1 MPARESV
8 NVLSAKTASVR
19 SVSLPVEGMTCAS
32 CVMRIQRGL
41 SKLEGVENASVNL
54 ATSRAQVDY
63 RGERVG
69 IGDLVNRIRA
79 LGYETRLAQAVLH
92 VSGLEGLVET
102 APVER
107 TVNELPGVV
116 SSRLNLA
123 SGELQVEYVPGEL
136 TPADVQRI
144 LRARGFEVAVPA
156 AGAAPAET
164 EERRRAAELRSL
176 RTKLR
181 VSLAAGIA
189 VMLLAMPLEH
199 MSGGAAP
206 DPLLRW
212 MAPLDHLLMAVAPWL
227 FTLPAAALRWLSMA
241 CTLPVVLWAGRHFY
255 VRAWKAFRHR
265 SADMNTLI
273 ALGTGAALL
282 FSLLTTLAPQLFLR
296 HGLAAGVYYEAVVW
310 IIALI
315 LAGNFMEA
323 RAKGETSAAIRGLL
337 ALQPKTAHVL
347 RGGGEVEVALEELV
361 VGDRVR
367 VRPGERI
374 PADGV
379 VVEGASAVDESML
392 TGEPVPVQK
401 HPGDAIVGATMN
413 GAGALIVELTRV
425 GKDTALAQVIR
436 LVREAQGSKAPIQ
449 RLADRVAG
457 VFVPVVISLAIAT
470 FVVWFDLGPAPH
482 LLWSF
487 LTAVTVLVIACPCA
501 MGLAVPTAIMVA
513 TGKAAESGV
522 LIRSGE
528 ALERAQ
534 ALTTVV
540 LDKTGTITAGKP
552 AVTEILPEEGWNEAK
567 ILALAAAIEQNSEH
581 PLAAAIRR
589 EAEARA
595 LRPPEAQDFISLTG
609 QGARATVEGRAVV
622 IGNLGLLQ
630 SLNVSTADWEERAA
644 ALAARARTVTWL
656 AVGGQ
661 LAGLIAIADPV
672 KPSAATTIRQL
683 REMGLEV
690 VMLTGDAE
698 ATAQAVARQVG
709 IDHVHAQ
716 LLPGD
721 KVEQV
726 KRLQA
731 EGRVVAMG
739 GDGIND
745 APSLAQADVG
755 IAIGTGADIAAEASD
770 ITLMHADLQG
780 VVTAIRLSQRTLQ
793 IIRQNLVW
801 AFLYNVI
808 GIPLAAGVLYPAFGL
823 LLSPV
828 VASAAMAFS
837 SVSVVSNSLRLR
849 RFRALTAASGAN
861 P

>member
-1 MPARESV
+1 MPTDESV
-8 NVLSAKTASVR
+8 KTPSADAAQTR

-41 SKLEGVENASVNL
+41 SKVEGVENASVNL
-54 ATSRAQVDY
+54 ATNRAQVEY
-63 RGERVG
+63 RDGRVS
-69 IGDLVNRIRA
+69 IGDLVARIRD
-79 LGYETRLAQAVLH
+79 LGYEARLARADLH
-92 VSGLEGLVET
+92 LSGLEGLVEA
-102 APVER
+102 APIER
-107 TVNELPGVV
+107 MVNDMSGVV
-116 SSRLNLA
+116 SSHLNLA
-123 SGELQVEYVPGEL
+123 SGEMQVEYVPGEL
-136 TPADVQRI
+136 TPADVQRT
-144 LRARGFEVAVPA
+144 LQARGIEASA
-156 AGAAPAET
+156 ATAGTAPAESD
-164 EERRRAAELRSL
+164 EHRRAAELRTL
-176 RTKLR
+176 RTKFQ
-181 VSLAAGIA
+181 VSLIAGIA

-199 MSGGAAP
+199 LAAGVAP

-212 MAPLDHLLMAVAPWL
+212 MGPLDHLLMAVMPFL
-227 FTLPAAALRWLSMA
+227 FHLPAPVLRWLSLA
-241 CTLPVVLWAGRHFY
+241 CTLPVVVWAGRHFY

-282 FSLLTTLAPQLFLR
+282 FSLLTTIAPQLFLR
-296 HGLAAGVYYEAVVW
+296 HGMPAGVYYEAVVW

-323 RAKGETSAAIRGLL
+323 RAKGETSAAIRSLL

-347 RGGGEVEVALEELV
+347 RGGGEVEVAIEELV
-361 VGDRVR
+361 AGDRVR

-374 PADGV
+374 PADGM

-392 TGEPVPVQK
+392 TGEPVPVEK
-401 HPGDAIVGATMN
+401 HPGDEAVGATMN
-413 GAGALIVELTRV
+413 GAGALILELTRV
-425 GKDTALAQVIR
+425 GNDTALAQVIR

-457 VFVPVVISLAIAT
+457 VFVPVVISLAILT
-470 FVVWFDLGPAPH
+470 FVVWFDVGPSPR
-482 LLWSF
+482 LLWAF

-552 AVTEILPEEGWNEAK
+552 AVTEILPAEGWSEAEV
-567 ILALAAAIEQNSEH
+567 LALAAAIEQNSGH

-589 EAEARA
+589 EAEARS
-595 LRPPEAQDFISLTG
+595 LRVEDAQEFVSITG
-609 QGARATVEGRAVV
+609 QGARAVVGGQAVA
-622 IGNLGLLQ
+622 IGNLTLLR
-630 SLNVSTADWEERAA
+630 SLNVPGTGWEERAA
-644 ALAARARTVTWL
+644 ALAVQARTVTWL

-661 LAGLIAIADPV
+661 LAGLIAIADPI
-672 KPSAATTIRQL
+672 KPSAPAVIRQL
-683 REMGLEV
+683 HGMGLEV
-690 VMLTGDAE
+690 AMLTGDAE

-709 IDHVHAQ
+709 IDRIFAQ

-721 KVEQV
+721 KVAQV

-731 EGRVVAMG
+731 EGRVVAMV

-770 ITLMHADLQG
+770 VTLMYADLHG
-780 VVTAIRLSQRTLQ
+780 VVAAIRLSQQTLK
-793 IIRQNLVW
+793 IIRQNLGW
-801 AFLYNVI
+801 AFLYNII

-849 RFRALTAASGAN
+849 HFHARPAA
-861 P
+861 

>member
-1 MPARESV
+1 E
-8 NVLSAKTASVR
+8 
-19 SVSLPVEGMTCAS
+19 
-32 CVMRIQRGL
+32 
-41 SKLEGVENASVNL
+41 
-54 ATSRAQVDY
+54 AT
-63 RGERVG
+63 
-69 IGDLVNRIRA
+69 
-79 LGYETRLAQAVLH
+79 
-92 VSGLEGLVET
+92 
-102 APVER
+102 PVER
-107 TVNELPGVV
+107 AVSGMPGVV
-116 SSRLNLA
+116 SARLSLA

-136 TPADVQRI
+136 TPADLQRA
-144 LRARGFEVAVPA
+144 LRARGFDV
-156 AGAAPAET
+156 AAPAPGASQAESDD
-164 EERRRAAELRSL
+164 RRRATELRGL
-176 RTKLR
+176 RVKFQ

-189 VMLLAMPLEH
+189 VMLLAMPLDH
-199 MSGGAAP
+199 LSGGATP

-212 MAPLDHLLMAVAPWL
+212 MAPLDHLLMLAAPFL
-227 FTLPAAALRWLSMA
+227 FHLSAPMLRWLSLA

-296 HGLAAGVYYEAVVW
+296 HGMPAGVYYEAVVW

-323 RAKGETSAAIRGLL
+323 RAKGETSTAIRSLL

-347 RGGGEVEVALEELV
+347 RGGGEVEVAIEELA
-361 VGDRVR
+361 VGDRIR

-374 PADGV
+374 PADGM

-401 HPGDAIVGATMN
+401 HPGDEAVGATMN
-413 GAGALIVELTRV
+413 GAGALIIELTRV
-425 GKDTALAQVIR
+425 GKDTALAQVVR

-457 VFVPVVISLAIAT
+457 VFVPVVISLALVT
-470 FVVWFDLGPAPH
+470 FIVWFDLGPAPH

-552 AVTEILPEEGWNEAK
+552 AVTEILPAENWSETE
-567 ILALAAAIEQNSEH
+567 ILTLAAAIEQNSGH
-581 PLAAAIRR
+581 PLAAAIRLAA
-589 EAEARA
+589 AERG
-595 LRPPEAQDFISLTG
+595 LRGDGAQEFVSITG
-609 QGARATVEGRAVV
+609 KGARAVVAGRAVA
-622 IGNLGLLQ
+622 IGNLALLQ
-630 SLNVSTADWEERAA
+630 SLNVPVSGWEERVA
-644 ALAARARTVTWL
+644 ALAAQARTVTWL
-656 AVGGQ
+656 AVDGQ

-672 KPSAATTIRQL
+672 KPSAAATIRQL
-683 REMGLEV
+683 RAMGLDV
-690 VMLTGDAE
+690 VMLTGDAQ

-709 IDHVHAQ
+709 IDHVYAQ

-721 KVEQV
+721 KVGQV
-726 KRLQA
+726 KRLQG
-731 EGRVVAMG
+731 EGRVVAMV

-755 IAIGTGADIAAEASD
+755 IAIGAGADIATEASD
-770 ITLMHADLQG
+770 VTL
-780 VVTAIRLSQRTLQ
+780 
-793 IIRQNLVW
+793 
-801 AFLYNVI
+801 
-808 GIPLAAGVLYPAFGL
+808 
-823 LLSPV
+823 
-828 VASAAMAFS
+828 
-837 SVSVVSNSLRLR
+837 
-849 RFRALTAASGAN
+849 
-861 P
+861 

>member
-1 MPARESV
+1 MAANESV
-8 NVLSAKTASVR
+8 TASPDEVAPVR
-19 SVSLPVEGMTCAS
+19 RVSLPVEGMTCAS

-41 SKLEGVENASVNL
+41 SKLEGVESATVNL
-54 ATSRAQVDY
+54 ATNRAQVEY

-69 IGDLVNRIRA
+69 IGDLVARIRD
-79 LGYETRLAQAVLH
+79 LGYEARLAQADLH
-92 VSGLEGLVET
+92 LSGLEGRVE
-102 APVER
+102 AASIER
-107 TVNELPGVV
+107 VVNELPGVV

-123 SGELQVEYVPGEL
+123 SGEMQVEYVPGEL
-136 TPADVQRI
+136 TPAEVQRT
-144 LRARGFEVAVPA
+144 LQARGIDVATTPA
-156 AGAAPAET
+156 GVSHSES
-164 EERRRAAELRSL
+164 EERQRAAELGTL
-176 RTKLR
+176 RIKFR
-181 VSLAAGIA
+181 VSLAAGVA
-189 VMLLAMPLEH
+189 VMLLAMPLDH
-199 MSGGAAP
+199 LAGGAAP
-206 DPLLRW
+206 DPLLHW
-212 MAPLDHLLMAVAPWL
+212 MAPLNHLLMAGLPFL
-227 FTLPAAALRWLSMA
+227 FALPASLLRWLSLA

-296 HGLAAGVYYEAVVW
+296 HGMPAGVYDEAVVW

-347 RGGGEVEVALEELV
+347 RGGGEVEVAIEELV

-367 VRPGERI
+367 VRPGERL
-374 PADGV
+374 PADGL

-392 TGEPVPVQK
+392 TGEPVPVEK
-401 HPGDAIVGATMN
+401 HPGDEVVGATMN
-413 GAGALIVELTRV
+413 GDGALVIELARV
-425 GKDTALAQVIR
+425 GKDTALAQVVR

-470 FVVWFDLGPAPH
+470 FIVWFDIGPSPH

-552 AVTEILPEEGWNEAK
+552 AVTEILPAEGWSEAGM
-567 ILALAAAIEQNSEH
+567 LTLAAAIEQNSGH
-581 PLAAAIRR
+581 PLAAAIRH
-589 EAEARA
+589 EAEARR
-595 LRPPEAQDFISLTG
+595 LRGDGATEFVSITGKGAQ
-609 QGARATVEGRAVV
+609 AVVNGRAVA
-622 IGNLGLLQ
+622 IGNVALLQ
-630 SLNVSTADWEERAA
+630 SLNISVAGWEERAT
-644 ALAARARTVTWL
+644 ALAAQARTVTWL
-656 AVGGQ
+656 AVEGQ

-672 KPSAATTIRQL
+672 KPSAAATIRQL
-683 REMGLEV
+683 HAIGLDV

-698 ATAQAVARQVG
+698 ATARAVARQVG
-709 IDHVHAQ
+709 IDHVCAQ

-731 EGRVVAMG
+731 EGRVVAMV

-755 IAIGTGADIAAEASD
+755 IAIGTGADIATEASD
-770 ITLMHADLQG
+770 ITLMHAELYG

-801 AFLYNVI
+801 AFLYNI
-808 GIPLAAGVLYPAFGL
+808 FGIPLAAGVLYPFFGL

-849 RFRALTAASGAN
+849 RFRALQTA
-861 P
+861 